1 MVPLADR
8 LGEERLHDDRRWH
21 HASRLA
27 RVGASV
33 RRVHG
38 VRRMNAPAEMPAKM
52 PAGVDLKPTR
62 RARIVLWTLT
72 LVYVL
77 NFLDRSLLGI
87 LAKPIQDT
95 LHITDGQLGLIGG
108 LYFAFFYCFIAIPIG
123 WLADKTNRVAVL
135 SLACAIWSA
144 ATSFCGM
151 AATYPQLV
159 VARMLVGFGEAGG
172 VPPSYTIIT
181 DYFPP
186 GRRGRAFGIY
196 NLGPPIGAALG
207 IAFGASIAA
216 AFNWRV
222 AFLAIGAVGIV
233 TAVAIWF
240 IVREPPR
247 GAFDQVSPGDAGPGF
262 WSTMK
267 MFFSSP
273 TLLLISLGSGAT
285 QFITYGLGNFTAL
298 FLMREK
304 GMTLEQ
310 VALWYALVV
319 AIGMGGGM
327 LVSGRAID
335 RYTRTSKSAYASIP
349 ALSLVIAL
357 PFYVGFVWAPGWP
370 LALALLTAVMA
381 LNYFYLSSAI
391 ALVQEEVRPDQRV
404 MAGAL
409 LLLVMNFIG
418 LGLGPTYVGAASD
431 AFAARGIAHSLQ
443 VALYTLTPFYV
454 IAALLFLWLARRLKT
469 EAPPQPEALA

>member
-1 MVPLADR
+1 
-8 LGEERLHDDRRWH
+8 
-21 HASRLA
+21 
-27 RVGASV
+27 
-33 RRVHG
+33 
-38 VRRMNAPAEMPAKM
+38 MNATVDVQPA
-52 PAGVDLKPTR
+52 TSR

-72 LVYVL
+72 FVYVL

-87 LAKPIQDT
+87 LAKPIQDSM
-95 LHITDGQLGLIGG
+95 HISDGQLGLIGG
-108 LYFAFFYCFIAIPIG
+108 LYFAFFYCFIAIPVG

-135 SLACAIWSA
+135 SVACAIWSA

-151 AATYPQLV
+151 AGSYPQLV
-159 VARMLVGFGEAGG
+159 AARMLVGFGEAGG

-186 GRRGRAFGIY
+186 GRRGVAFGTY

-222 AFLAIGAVGIV
+222 AFLTIGAIGIV
-233 TAVAIWF
+233 AAIAISV
-240 IVREPPR
+240 IVKEPPR
-247 GAFDQVSPGDAGPGF
+247 GALDATAAEDGAPSF
-262 WSTMK
+262 WDTMK

-273 TLLLISLGSGAT
+273 TLLLISFGSGAT
-285 QFITYGLGNFTAL
+285 QFITYGLGNFTSL
-298 FLMREK
+298 FLMRDK
-304 GMTLEQ
+304 GMTLQ
-310 VALWYALVV
+310 QIAIWYALVV
-319 AIGMGGGM
+319 VIGMGGGM
-327 LVSGRAID
+327 VASGRAID
-335 RYTRTSKSAYASIP
+335 RYTRTSKTAYAFIP
-349 ALSLVIAL
+349 ALSLVLAL
-357 PFYVGFVWAPGWP
+357 PFYLGFVWAPGWP
-370 LALALLTAVMA
+370 VALCLLTAVMA

-431 AFAARGIAHSLQ
+431 AFAAHGITHSLQ

-454 IAALLFLWLARRLKT
+454 IAALLFFWLALRLKA
-469 EAPPQPEALA
+469 ESLRGEPAQ